1 MCVFLINNPLA
12 YLLFNKVLEMLPE
25 DRKQID
31 ISYWFYIHE
40 QKNVLRNM
48 VMNMENPPYS
58 LQWRDIISEVV
69 ISGWRGGHNLEHLT
83 AQDTE
88 Q

>member
-1 MCVFLINNPLA
+1 MFLINNPLA

-40 QKNVLRNM
+40 QKNILRNM

-69 ISGWRGGHNLEHLT
+69 IPGWWGGHKLEHLT
-83 AQDTE
+83 AQDYE